1 MHVLF
6 FAVYLTAKAA
16 MKYGMDG
23 LITGRVC
30 AIAFWFRLSDVSLF
44 NRTCTRD
51 ADGRDVGGN
60 VQQSTCESACEAC
73 EAL

>member
-1 MHVLF
+1 MF
-6 FAVYLTAKAA
+6 FAVYLTAIAKAA

-23 LITGRVC
+23 LIAAC
-30 AIAFWFRLSDVSLF
+30 AIAFWFRLSDVYLF

-51 ADGRDVGGN
+51 ADGRDVGEK
-60 VQQSTCESACEAC
+60 VQYSTCGSACEAC